1 MEEKV
6 FENKLDTGLIGSA
19 CFISMHNTM
28 KKTKVMEAM
37 EFS

>member
-19 CFISMHNTM
+19 CFISMN
-28 KKTKVMEAM
+28 KNKVMEAM
-37 EFS
+37 DFS